1 MKRKT
6 LEKRSAFGALLVT
19 LMLTAATLTGCASGQ
34 TAETAVTAEEAD
46 NAEEVTAGAE
56 KASDAEAKEEA
67 VRETEKADGEAEEA
81 VSGTAKA
88 VDGEMKK
95 GTAAGTEEAA
105 KEDGAEAADGTE
117 ETSEGVVYEGIDM
130 ESTLPGLEWIATFD
144 GIITEPKFVIFNDET
159 NKKVIVEN
167 GQEVEFCDTDV
178 FAVFLPL
185 VGFGEGGVVYRKD
198 LEDNLTFKHNWVEKN
213 VRYYDDVSAR
223 VKDGDKVE
231 IKQEYEIKKEDG
243 TDDEEVILTTT
254 LVIKKK

>member
-67 VRETEKADGEAEEA
+67 VRETEKADGEAAGA
-81 VSGTAKA
+81 VSETAEA
-88 VDGEMKK
+88 VDGETEK
-95 GTAAGTEEAA
+95 GTEVETEKATEEDAA
-105 KEDGAEAADGTE
+105 ETADGTE
-117 ETSEGVVYEGIDM
+117 ETSEEVVYEGIDM

-144 GIITEPKFVIFNDET
+144 GIITEPKFVIFNDKT

-178 FAVFLPL
+178 FAIFFPL
-185 VGFGEGGVVYRKD
+185 EKSIVRAPLD
-198 LEDNLTFKHNWVEKN
+198 DNTTFCENSAEKN
-213 VRYYDDVSAR
+213 VRIYSDLFPTI
-223 VKDGDKVE
+223 KNGDKIVINQKLE
-231 IKQEYEIKKEDG
+231 VDG
-243 TDDEEVILTTT
+243 EPLVLTTT

>member
-46 NAEEVTAGAE
+46 NAEEVTAGTKEAT
-56 KASDAEAKEEA
+56 DAEAKEEA
-67 VRETEKADGEAEEA
+67 VSGTEKADVEAEGEAGSGTAKAADGETEEA

-88 VDGEMKK
+88 VDGETEK
-95 GTAAGTEEAA
+95 GTAVE
-105 KEDGAEAADGTE
+105 EDGAEAADGTE
-117 ETSEGVVYEGIDM
+117 ETSEEVVYEGIDM

-178 FAVFLPL
+178 FAIFFPL
-185 VGFGEGGVVYRKD
+185 EKSIVGAPLD
-198 LEDNLTFKHNWVEKN
+198 DNMIFCQNSTAKN
-213 VRYYDDVSAR
+213 IQYYDDLFPTI
-223 VKDGDKVE
+223 KNGDKIVINQKLE
-231 IKQEYEIKKEDG
+231 VDG
-243 TDDEEVILTTT
+243 EPLVLTTT

>member
-67 VRETEKADGEAEEA
+67 GSGTEKADVEAEGEAG
-81 VSGTAKA
+81 SGTAKA
-88 VDGEMKK
+88 ADGETEK
-95 GTAAGTEEAA
+95 GTVAGTEEATE
-105 KEDGAEAADGTE
+105 EDAAEAADGTE

-144 GIITEPKFVIFNDET
+144 GIIAEPKFVIFNDKT

-178 FAVFLPL
+178 FAVFTPL
-185 VGFGEGGVVYRKD
+185 GRKISAND
-198 LEDNLTFKHNWVEKN
+198 LEDNLTFTHNSSEKN
-213 VRYYDDVSAR
+213 ILYYDDLFPTI
-223 VKDGDKVE
+223 KDGDK
-231 IKQEYEIKKEDG
+231 IEIKKEFEVDG
-243 TDDEEVILTTT
+243 EPLVLTTT